1 MLVDFG
7 LIVYL
12 SALNILVRFFLTYG
26 QHFSFYRQHIQSLHR
41 SHRLKFLASALG
53 VTRSLKYASS
63 CVPPKLFPADTRD
76 SLRPTQKP
84 QKHTM
89 AQEKN
94 QHKRQGNSFYG
105 GRPRHTQNR
114 HKAKLDEIKKSL
126 THRSNLKRNYFKM
139 LKKEG
144 LSIPELETK
153 FSDDKPGKKG
163 KPEKK
168 DKKEQKEKAEEES
181 GDEEEG
187 SDEEE
192 EQGGF
197 FEGEASESEAE
208 DLGEGSDDA
217 EDDEEEENEEE
228 DKKEDKSAKRRK
240 PLPDQQPPTK
250 EQLREMHE
258 SQKPRKPMNF
268 KERAALAKERKQKAR
283 EEREAQIQKNKEDRE
298 RKLKKRAKLTKQM
311 TKTTRT
317 GQPLMTPRIN
327 KILDQ
332 LKQ

>member
-1 MLVDFG
+1 
-7 LIVYL
+7 
-12 SALNILVRFFLTYG
+12 
-26 QHFSFYRQHIQSLHR
+26 
-41 SHRLKFLASALG
+41 
-53 VTRSLKYASS
+53 
-63 CVPPKLFPADTRD
+63 
-76 SLRPTQKP
+76 
-84 QKHTM
+84 M

-126 THRSNLKRNYFKM
+126 THRSNVKRNYFKM

-144 LSIPELETK
+144 LSIPERESK
-153 FSDDKPGKKG
+153 FSEDKP
-163 KPEKK
+163 EAA
-168 DKKEQKEKAEEES
+168 EKAEDES
-181 GDEEEG
+181 DDEEG
-187 SDEEE
+187 SEEGTEDSAE

-197 FEGEASESEAE
+197 FEGEASGSEAE
-208 DLGEGSDDA
+208 ADDLE
-217 EDDEEEENEEE
+217 DEEEE
-228 DKKEDKSAKRRK
+228 KPKRRK
-240 PLPDQQPPTK
+240 PLPDQQAPTK
-250 EQLREMHE
+250 QQLREMHE

-283 EEREAQIQKNKEDRE
+283 EEREALIQKNKEDRE

-311 TKTTRT
+311 TKTTRS